1 MSDVQDL
8 PENEDLE
15 NGAETPSELDVLKA
29 RATQLGIQFHPSI
42 GLEKLRDKV
51 NAKLNDEAEPEEG
64 DEPAAPADEPKT
76 ALAPEDENPGQK
88 RVRLRREALKLV
100 RIRVT
105 CMNPFKKEWEGEIIT
120 AGNNAVGTVKRYVPF
135 NNEEG
140 WHVENII
147 LQQLKQRQC
156 QIFETKKDSRG
167 NKVRKGKLI
176 REFAIEILPP
186 LTEAELKDLAQ
197 RQAMA
202 AGQ

>member
-1 MSDVQDL
+1 MSESQEL
-8 PENEDLE
+8 PDNDLE
-15 NGAETPSELDVLKA
+15 TGEAPSELEVLKV

-51 NAKLNDEAEPEEG
+51 NAKLNDEPEPDSDESEG
-64 DEPAAPADEPKT
+64 PDEVEPVATVAAPTDET
-76 ALAPEDENPGQK
+76 PGQK
-88 RVRLRREALKLV
+88 RMRIKREALKLV
-100 RIRVT
+100 RVRVT
-105 CMNPFKKEWEGEIIT
+105 CMNPFKKEWEGEILT
-120 AGNNAVGTVKRYVPF
+120 VGNNAVGTIKKYVPF

-147 LQQLKQRQC
+147 LEQLRERKC
-156 QIFETKKDSRG
+156 QIFVTEKDSRG

-186 LTEAELKDLAQ
+186 LTKAELKELAQ